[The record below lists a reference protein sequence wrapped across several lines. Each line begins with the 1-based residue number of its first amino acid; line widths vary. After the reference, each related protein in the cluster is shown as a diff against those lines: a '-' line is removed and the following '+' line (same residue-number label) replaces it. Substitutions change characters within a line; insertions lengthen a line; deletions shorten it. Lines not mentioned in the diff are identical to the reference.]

1 MGAPGGRRGLDHACD
16 RRTHGRRGGRPAAE
30 PVQPAHLR
38 LPWRAGVDPRAGPAR
53 RRRDLHAAVPQH
65 GHRVL
70 RGRPAVAPDRPRHP
84 RPAQARPRVRAG
96 QLPGQARLPPA
107 GAQDA
112 RAAARPGPPADH
124 DLPPPA
130 DPRLGVLALTTD
142 PRLLPPA
149 WNAASPGRRHRLRL
163 RLCVA
168 LCLPLALFY
177 FAWLLDPTRIGNPV
191 LYMLL
196 VAAELFNLAQAVG
209 FWWTCTGERSRPPLG
224 LAGEHPDVDVLV
236 PVYDEPVDVVE
247 PTIAAAR
254 RMRGARVH
262 VWLLDDGARDEMRA
276 MASRQGAGYLRRKH
290 RSGAKAG
297 NINHALRRTR
307 SRIVVV
313 LDCDHVPQQRF
324 LQATLGHLAGPDV
337 AFVQTPQCYANAGT
351 GELAAAAW
359 SQHALFFGAIARG
372 KDGHDAMFCCGTNV
386 VFRRE
391 ALEDVGGFPE
401 GSVTEDFE
409 LSIKLHER
417 GWRSAYVPE
426 VLALGLG
433 PEDMASYVGQ
443 QHRWARGCLGA
454 MGAVMR
460 ARLPLR
466 VRLQYLLSCSYFLT
480 GWTVLAYMTFPVVR
494 ILTGQQPLA
503 APAADQ
509 FLLHF
514 APYFGMALS
523 MVAMMGAGAYTF
535 RAFALQSAS

>member
-1 MGAPGGRRGLDHACD
+1 M
-16 RRTHGRRGGRPAAE
+16 T
-30 PVQPAHLR
+30 
-38 LPWRAGVDPRAGPAR
+38 
-53 RRRDLHAAVPQH
+53 
-65 GHRVL
+65 
-70 RGRPAVAPDRPRHP
+70 
-84 RPAQARPRVRAG
+84 
-96 QLPGQARLPPA
+96 
-107 GAQDA
+107 
-112 RAAARPGPPADH
+112 
-124 DLPPPA
+124 A
-130 DPRLGVLALTTD
+130 DPRLLE
-142 PRLLPPA
+142 PQ
-149 WNAASPGRRHRLRL
+149 WSAASPGRRHRMRL
-163 RLCVA
+163 RLFVA
-168 LCLPLALFY
+168 VCLPLALFY
-177 FAWLLDPTRIGNPV
+177 FAWLLDPARIGNPV
-191 LYMLL
+191 LYVILI
-196 VAAELFNLAQAVG
+196 AAELFNLLQAIG

-236 PVYDEPVDVVE
+236 PVYDEPVDIVE

-254 RMRGARVH
+254 RMHGARVH
-262 VWLLDDGARDEMRA
+262 VWLLDDGGRDELRA
-276 MASRQGAGYLRRKH
+276 MASRQGAGYVRRRH
-290 RSGAKAG
+290 RTGAKAG

-307 SRIVVV
+307 SPIVVV
-313 LDCDHVPQQRF
+313 LDCDHVPQPRF
-324 LQATLGHLAGPDV
+324 LQATLGHLAAPDV

-359 SQHALFFGAIARG
+359 SQQALFFGAIARG
-372 KDGHDAMFCCGTNV
+372 KDGHGAMFCCGTNV

-391 ALEDVGGFPE
+391 ALEDAGGFPE

-409 LSIKLHER
+409 LSVRLHER

-426 VLALGLG
+426 VLAQGLG

-454 MGAVMR
+454 MGAVLR

-494 ILTGQQPLA
+494 ILTGAQPLA

-535 RAFALQSAS
+535 RAFALQSASFWIHVHASLKALLRRPGSFKVTPKRGADGRQPRAMLPALTAAAVLLIAAVAGLLRHHDPSTMNNVAFALVHLTVLSFGVAPALRAVQRPVAAERERTEGLKAA

>member
-1 MGAPGGRRGLDHACD
+1 M
-16 RRTHGRRGGRPAAE
+16 
-30 PVQPAHLR
+30 
-38 LPWRAGVDPRAGPAR
+38 
-53 RRRDLHAAVPQH
+53 
-65 GHRVL
+65 
-70 RGRPAVAPDRPRHP
+70 
-84 RPAQARPRVRAG
+84 
-96 QLPGQARLPPA
+96 
-107 GAQDA
+107 
-112 RAAARPGPPADH
+112 
-124 DLPPPA
+124 
-130 DPRLGVLALTTD
+130 TTD
-142 PRLLPPA
+142 PRLLEPQ
-149 WNAASPGRRHRLRL
+149 WSAASPGRRHRMRL
-163 RLCVA
+163 RLFVA

-177 FAWLLDPTRIGNPV
+177 FAWLLDPARIGNPV
-191 LYMLL
+191 LYVILI
-196 VAAELFNLAQAVG
+196 AAELFNLLQAIG
-209 FWWTCTGERSRPPLG
+209 FWWTCTSERSRPPLG
-224 LAGEHPDVDVLV
+224 LTGEHPDVDVLV
-236 PVYDEPVDVVE
+236 PVYDEPVDIVE

-254 RMRGARVH
+254 RMHGARVH
-262 VWLLDDGARDEMRA
+262 VWLLDDGGRDELRA
-276 MASRQGAGYLRRKH
+276 MALRQGAGYVRRK
-290 RSGAKAG
+290 RRTGAKAG

-307 SRIVVV
+307 SPIVVV
-313 LDCDHVPQQRF
+313 LDCDHVPQPRF
-324 LQATLGHLAGPDV
+324 LAATLGHLACPDV
-337 AFVQTPQCYANAGT
+337 AFVQTPQCYANAAT

-359 SQHALFFGAIARG
+359 SQQALFFGAIARG
-372 KDGHDAMFCCGTNV
+372 KDGHGAMFCCGTNV

-409 LSIKLHER
+409 LSVKLHER

-426 VLALGLG
+426 VLAQGLG

-454 MGAVMR
+454 MGAVLR

-494 ILTGQQPLA
+494 ILTGAQPLA

-535 RAFALQSAS
+535 RAFALQSASFWIHVHASLKALLRRPGSFTVTPKRGADGRQPRAMLPALAAAAMLLTVAVAGLLRRHDPSTMNNVAFALVHLTVLSFGVAPALRAARRPTAAADRDRTEGLKAA

>member
-1 MGAPGGRRGLDHACD
+1 M
-16 RRTHGRRGGRPAAE
+16 
-30 PVQPAHLR
+30 
-38 LPWRAGVDPRAGPAR
+38 
-53 RRRDLHAAVPQH
+53 
-65 GHRVL
+65 
-70 RGRPAVAPDRPRHP
+70 
-84 RPAQARPRVRAG
+84 
-96 QLPGQARLPPA
+96 
-107 GAQDA
+107 
-112 RAAARPGPPADH
+112 
-124 DLPPPA
+124 
-130 DPRLGVLALTTD
+130 TTD

-149 WNAASPGRRHRLRL
+149 WSASSPGRRHRLRL
-163 RLCVA
+163 RLCV
-168 LCLPLALFY
+168 LVCLPLALFY
-177 FAWLLDPTRIGNPV
+177 FAWLLDPARIGNPV

-359 SQHALFFGAIARG
+359 SQQALFFGAIARG
-372 KDGHDAMFCCGTNV
+372 KDGHNAMFCCGTNV

-535 RAFALQSAS
+535 RAFALQSASFWIHVHASLKALLGRPGSFTVTPKRGADGRQPRAMLPALAAAAVLATVAVAGLVRHHDPSTMNNVAFALVHLTVLSFGVAPALRAVRRPVAAAEPGAERVAA

>member
-1 MGAPGGRRGLDHACD
+1 LS
-16 RRTHGRRGGRPAAE
+16 
-30 PVQPAHLR
+30 
-38 LPWRAGVDPRAGPAR
+38 
-53 RRRDLHAAVPQH
+53 
-65 GHRVL
+65 
-70 RGRPAVAPDRPRHP
+70 
-84 RPAQARPRVRAG
+84 
-96 QLPGQARLPPA
+96 
-107 GAQDA
+107 
-112 RAAARPGPPADH
+112 
-124 DLPPPA
+124 
-130 DPRLGVLALTTD
+130 TD

-149 WNAASPGRRHRLRL
+149 WSAASPGRRHRMRL

-177 FAWLLDPTRIGNPV
+177 FAWLLDPARIGNPLLYV
-191 LYMLL
+191 LLI
-196 VAAELFNLAQAVG
+196 AAELFNLLQAIG

-236 PVYDEPVDVVE
+236 PVYNEPVDVVE

-254 RMRGARVH
+254 RMHGARVH

-276 MASRQGAGYLRRKH
+276 MASRQCAGYLRRKH

-307 SRIVVV
+307 SPVVVV
-313 LDCDHVPQQRF
+313 LDCDHVPQRRF

-337 AFVQTPQCYANAGT
+337 AFVQTPQCYANAGS

-359 SQHALFFGAIARG
+359 SQQALFFGAIARG
-372 KDGHDAMFCCGTNV
+372 KDGHGAMFCCGTNV

-391 ALEDVGGFPE
+391 ALEDIGGFPE

-409 LSIKLHER
+409 LSVKLHER
-417 GWRSAYVPE
+417 GWRSAYVAE

-454 MGAVMR
+454 MGAVLR
-460 ARLPLR
+460 AHLPLK

-494 ILTGQQPLA
+494 ILTGEQPLA

-535 RAFALQSAS
+535 RAFALQSASFWIHVHASLKALLQRPGTFTVTPKRGADGRQPGAMLPALAAAAVLLTVAVAGLVRHRDPSTMNNVAFALVHLTVLSFGVAPALRAVRRPVAVADPAAGRKRLAA

>member
-1 MGAPGGRRGLDHACD
+1 M
-16 RRTHGRRGGRPAAE
+16 
-30 PVQPAHLR
+30 
-38 LPWRAGVDPRAGPAR
+38 
-53 RRRDLHAAVPQH
+53 
-65 GHRVL
+65 
-70 RGRPAVAPDRPRHP
+70 
-84 RPAQARPRVRAG
+84 
-96 QLPGQARLPPA
+96 
-107 GAQDA
+107 
-112 RAAARPGPPADH
+112 
-124 DLPPPA
+124 
-130 DPRLGVLALTTD
+130 
-142 PRLLPPA
+142 
-149 WNAASPGRRHRLRL
+149 RLRL
-163 RLCVA
+163 FVA

-177 FAWLLDPTRIGNPV
+177 FAWLLDPARIGNPV
-191 LYMLL
+191 LYVILI
-196 VAAELFNLAQAVG
+196 AAELFNLLQAIG

-236 PVYDEPVDVVE
+236 PVYDEPVDIVE

-254 RMRGARVH
+254 RMQGARVH
-262 VWLLDDGARDEMRA
+262 VWLLDDGGRDELRA
-276 MASRQGAGYLRRKH
+276 MASRQGAGYVRRKH
-290 RSGAKAG
+290 RTGAKAG

-307 SRIVVV
+307 SPIVVV
-313 LDCDHVPQQRF
+313 LDCDHVPQPRF

-359 SQHALFFGAIARG
+359 SQQALFFGAIARG
-372 KDGHDAMFCCGTNV
+372 KDGHGAMFCCGTNV

-391 ALEDVGGFPE
+391 ALEDAGGFPE

-409 LSIKLHER
+409 LSVRLHER

-426 VLALGLG
+426 VLAQGLG
-433 PEDMASYVGQ
+433 PEDMASYAGQ

-454 MGAVMR
+454 IGAVMR

-494 ILTGQQPLA
+494 ILTGAQPLA

-535 RAFALQSAS
+535 RAFALQSAAFWIHVHASLKALLRRPGSFKVTPKRGADGRQPRAMLPALVAAAVLLTVAVAGLLRHHDPSTMNNVAFALVHLTVLSFGVAPALRAARRPVAAAERDRTQGLKAA